1 MSLRRSDLEA
11 VVSFLDDV
19 DSSVG
24 SEPYPPA
31 MLERLQLLVRC
42 DGAGYQD
49 LDVEARCF
57 HGDRAD
63 NTEEDDALYWSV
75 GPCPIT
81 EYRVRTA
88 DLGAVRMS
96 DVIGRNRYHDLPFYR
111 EYLRPVS
118 LDHVLDLG
126 LSMFATRLRS
136 LVLLRAGDVADFTE
150 RDRAVLEIL
159 RPHLH
164 AREAMAD
171 LRRRVLE
178 AGSSGDAAEPGSPH
192 SSLTPREREV
202 VRLVAAGKTNAQI
215 AVELWVTPGTVKK
228 HLENVYAKL
237 GVSSRAAAA
246 SRVASTPGIAV

>member
-11 VVSFLDDV
+11 VLSFLEDV
-19 DSSVG
+19 DGAVG
-24 SEPYPPA
+24 SEPYPPV

-42 DGAGYQD
+42 DAAGYQD
-49 LDVEARCF
+49 VDVEARRF

-96 DVIGRNRYHDLPFYR
+96 DVIGRTRYHQLPFFR
-111 EYLRPVS
+111 EYLHPVS

-126 LSMFATRLRS
+126 LSAFATRLRS
-136 LVLLRAGDVADFTE
+136 LVLLRGGDVADFTE

-159 RPHLH
+159 RVHLQ

-178 AGSSGDAAEPGSPH
+178 EASSADADMLGEPH
-192 SSLTPREREV
+192 SSLTTREREIV
-202 VRLVAAGKTNAQI
+202 HLVSVGKTNAQI
-215 AVELWVTPGTVKK
+215 AAELWVTPGTVKK

-246 SRVASTPGIAV
+246 SRTASSPGIAV